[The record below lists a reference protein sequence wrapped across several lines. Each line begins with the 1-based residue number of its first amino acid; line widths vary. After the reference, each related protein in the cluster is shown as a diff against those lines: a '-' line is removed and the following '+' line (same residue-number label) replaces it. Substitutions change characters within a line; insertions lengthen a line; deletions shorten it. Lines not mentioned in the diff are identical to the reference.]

1 MGSEDE
7 EEQAAATLATTRRRG
22 SAFLSTPRGYRQ
34 SSTTGRRYRTDVDFP
49 WYKAVLVGAVAGFM
63 SGLLGIG
70 GGVIVVPGL
79 VLLVGLNQ
87 YSAAATSV
95 ATIVGSSAAALYAFS
110 GDGNVDWRTAAVVFA
125 GAAVGAWIGARW
137 MDRVPE
143 HMLAGAFALVMA
155 TAAVRM
161 WF

>member
-1 MGSEDE
+1 
-7 EEQAAATLATTRRRG
+7 
-22 SAFLSTPRGYRQ
+22 LSTPRGYLW
-34 SSTTGRRYRTDVDFP
+34 SSATGRRYGIDVDFP
-49 WYKAVLVGAVAGFM
+49 WYKAALVGSVAGFL

-95 ATIVGSSAAALYAFS
+95 ATIVGSSAAALFAFS
-110 GDGNVDWRTAAVVFA
+110 SNGSVDWSTAAIVFT
-125 GAAVGAWIGARW
+125 GAAVGAWAGARW
-137 MDRVPE
+137 MDKVPE
-143 HMLAGAFALVMA
+143 HVLAGTFALVLA

>member
-1 MGSEDE
+1 
-7 EEQAAATLATTRRRG
+7 
-22 SAFLSTPRGYRQ
+22 
-34 SSTTGRRYRTDVDFP
+34 
-49 WYKAVLVGAVAGFM
+49 VGAVAGFT

-87 YSAAATSV
+87 YAAAATSV

-110 GDGNVDWRTAAVVFA
+110 SDGSVSWSTAAIIFA

-137 MDRVPE
+137 MDKVPE
-143 HMLAGAFALVMA
+143 HWLAAVFALVLA